1 VCVGNAGSFHSEI
14 FGDQTVTT
22 INFLWIGDRL
32 GEVSAACLRSF
43 VRHGYRVVLHCYD
56 RPADTPKGV
65 ELFQASK
72 LMKPNEIVRYKKTG
86 GLSLSGNI
94 YRLRILREGMGTYVD
109 ADIYC
114 LRPLPEDKYLLGFE
128 RDNHVNNAVLRMPPD
143 SKLLADL
150 LQASENPYFI
160 PPWRKQRWKRVLDHS
175 RRILGFPIHVSN
187 RPFGT
192 IGPRLITYLVKRDS
206 LQGIVQ
212 PIDILYPLHFENT
225 SLLFARGLRLA
236 DITTSRS
243 CTIHLMNS
251 SLDGRE
257 ILPDTPLHEVIS
269 S

>member
-1 VCVGNAGSFHSEI
+1 M
-14 FGDQTVTT
+14 TT
-22 INFLWIGDRL
+22 INMLWIGDRL
-32 GEVSAACLRSF
+32 GEVGAACLRSF

-65 ELFQASK
+65 ELFHAAK
-72 LMKPNEIVRYKKTG
+72 LMKPNEIVRYKEKG

-114 LRPLPEDKYLLGFE
+114 LRPLPEDEYLLGFE
-128 RDNHVNNAVLRMPPD
+128 RDRHVNNAVLRIPPNG
-143 SKLLADL
+143 KLLADL
-150 LQASENPYFI
+150 MQATEDPYFI
-160 PPWRKQRWKRVLDHS
+160 PPWTKPRWKPAVEHW
-175 RRILGFPIHVSN
+175 RRILGFPIHVSE

-192 IGPRLITYLVKRDS
+192 IGPRLITYLVKRDN
-206 LQGIVQ
+206 LQGLVQ
-212 PIDILYPLHFENT
+212 PIDILYPLHFHNV
-225 SLLFARGLRLA
+225 SLLFSPGLSLA

-251 SLDGRE
+251 SLHNRE
-257 ILPDTPLHEVIS
+257 ILPGTPLHEVIS